1 MRFNVKKILGSAF
14 LMVLFSGFFSGA
26 LAQSETSPAA
36 ELTRLLQQAQS
47 LKGHFE
53 QHLYDRDQHL
63 LQATEGTFVVQ
74 RPGNFYWETLPPYEQ
89 LVVGNANTLWVY
101 DPDLAQ
107 VTVREKIEQ
116 PNSPARLLS
125 GDLEDLAEHYAV
137 TRADDDGLTKFTLVS
152 KGDDAMFESVQLTYR
167 DSTLVG
173 LLFED
178 AMEQVTELTFSD
190 IELNPTIDP
199 ALFKFQAPEGVD
211 VIIDG

>member
-1 MRFNVKKILGSAF
+1 MKKVLIPTF
-14 LMVLFSGFFSGA
+14 LVALLSGFFTGA
-26 LAQSETSPAA
+26 WAQSETAPAA
-36 ELTRLLQQAQS
+36 ELTRLLRQAQS

-53 QHLYDRDQHL
+53 QRLYDRDRHL
-63 LQATEGTFVVQ
+63 LQTTEGEFVVQ

-89 LVVGNANTLWVY
+89 LVIGNPNTMWVY

-107 VTVREKIEQ
+107 VTVRKQVQQ

-137 TRADDDGLTKFTLVS
+137 TRADENGLTRFTLVS
-152 KGDDAMFESVQLTYR
+152 KGDDAMFERVQLTYR

-178 AMEQVTELTFSD
+178 TMEQVTELTFSD
-190 IELNPTIDP
+190 IKLNPTIDP
-199 ALFKFQAPEGVD
+199 ALFQFQAPEGVD